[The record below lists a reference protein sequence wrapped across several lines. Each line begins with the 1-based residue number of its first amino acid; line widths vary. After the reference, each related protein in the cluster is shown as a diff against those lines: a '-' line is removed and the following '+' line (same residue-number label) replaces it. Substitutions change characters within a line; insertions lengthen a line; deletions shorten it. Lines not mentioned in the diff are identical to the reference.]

1 MTAKLDKSQENAQVR
16 THSSALSTFLQ
27 RRNMGFEPTIEGR
40 YGGGAYLTRFGL
52 VRGDV
57 SGTDTQMRR

>member
-1 MTAKLDKSQENAQVR
+1 
-16 THSSALSTFLQ
+16 
-27 RRNMGFEPTIEGR
+27 MGFEPTIEGR

-57 SGTDTQMRR
+57 SGTDTQMWRQKVKR